1 MIRGVPLPRAQDE
14 KLGAV
19 DLALLVVFL
28 LGIYTGYE
36 LRLTP
41 EVPIPATAS
50 GAAGM
55 ILLWRRRDDIATP
68 HLAGLMA
75 VALVYLASILSASD
89 YGFLA
94 KRFTGLVQ
102 LLYSLVIAY
111 ALFLT
116 VLRAR
121 RDQLAGLFLG
131 FCVAILVGCVLEV
144 HTPLRAVSDAV
155 RNQIYSFGVYAS
167 DLRDELLY
175 GKIRPKLFTSEP
187 SAVTFAY
194 TLFAFGWLVA
204 SRWRWKLAAYLALLA
219 GGLATMP
226 GPTLLLLLPLL
237 GIYYLGPL
245 GPDQD
250 PRDDRM
256 ERWLKAG
263 LLGCAGA
270 IAFAILATSVY
281 SERLGQVSSG
291 SDPSFF
297 YRVIGPALTAF
308 DTIAR
313 HPWAGAGLTG
323 ENFIANDMLNV
334 FIRSPH
340 FSAAWKFDRAA
351 EVLTNYFW
359 LHWIYL
365 GLVWGVIALA
375 AMTLWLRALGPR
387 DVAFAW
393 LAWAILGQAS
403 GAYVGPKTWVVL
415 FLSLALAVKAR
426 RHPAWARP
434 NRPPVAPALG
444 WAEARALHGNPS

>member
-1 MIRGVPLPRAQDE
+1 MIRASTPQTETEELAPA
-14 KLGAV
+14 
-19 DLALLVVFL
+19 DLALLVVLL

-41 EVPIPATAS
+41 EIPIPATVA
-50 GAAGM
+50 GAAGL
-55 ILLWRRRDDIATP
+55 ILLWRRRNDIATA
-68 HLAGLMA
+68 HVAGFMA
-75 VALVYLASILSASD
+75 VVLVYLGSILSAAD
-89 YGFLA
+89 YSFLA

-102 LLYSLVIAY
+102 LVYSLFIAY

-116 VLRAR
+116 ILRAR
-121 RDQLAGLFLG
+121 RDRLAGLFLG
-131 FCVAILVGCVLEV
+131 FCIAILVGCALEV
-144 HTPLRAVSDAV
+144 YTPLRAVSDAV

-167 DLRDELLY
+167 DLRDEMLY

-204 SRWRWKLAAYLALLA
+204 SRWRWKLVAYLGLLA
-219 GGLATMP
+219 GGLMTMP

-245 GPDQD
+245 GPDQN
-250 PRDDRM
+250 PRDDRVG
-256 ERWLKAG
+256 RWVKAG

-270 IAFAILATSVY
+270 IAFALLATSVY
-281 SERLGQVSSG
+281 GERLSQVTSG

-334 FIRSPH
+334 FVRSPH
-340 FSAAWKFDRAA
+340 FSAAWRFDRAA

-365 GLVWGVIALA
+365 GLVWGIVAVV
-375 AMTLWLRALGPR
+375 AMTLWLRVLGPG

-426 RHPAWARP
+426 RHPAWARVA
-434 NRPPVAPALG
+434 RTPVAPTLAWTETPALRG
-444 WAEARALHGNPS
+444 SAP

>member
-1 MIRGVPLPRAQDE
+1 MIRAGTPQAEREELAP
-14 KLGAV
+14 V
-19 DLALLVVFL
+19 DLALLVLFL

-36 LRLTP
+36 LRLAP
-41 EVPIPATAS
+41 EIPIPATVS
-50 GAAGM
+50 GAAGL
-55 ILLWRRRDDIATP
+55 ILLWRRRNDVATT
-68 HLAGLMA
+68 HVAGLMA
-75 VALVYLASILSASD
+75 VALVYLGSILSAAD
-89 YGFLA
+89 YSFLA

-102 LLYSLVIAY
+102 LVYSLVIAY

-116 VLRAR
+116 ILRAR
-121 RDQLAGLFLG
+121 RDRLAGLFLG

-155 RNQIYSFGVYAS
+155 RNQIYSFGIYAS

-204 SRWRWKLAAYLALLA
+204 SRWRWKLVAYLGLLA
-219 GGLATMP
+219 GGLMTMP

-245 GPDQD
+245 GPDQN
-250 PRDDRM
+250 PRDNRLG
-256 ERWLKAG
+256 RWMKAG
-263 LLGCAGA
+263 VLGCAGA
-270 IAFAILATSVY
+270 IAFAILATAVY
-281 SERLGQVSSG
+281 GERFGQVSSG

-323 ENFIANDMLNV
+323 ENFIASDMLNV
-334 FIRSPH
+334 FVRSPH

-365 GLVWGVIALA
+365 GLVWGVIAFL
-375 AMTLWLRALGPR
+375 AMTFWLRVLGPG

-393 LAWAILGQAS
+393 LAWATLGQAS

-415 FLSLALAVKAR
+415 FLSLALAVNAR
-426 RHPAWARP
+426 AHPAWARP
-434 NRPPVAPALG
+434 TQAPKYPRFTSI
-444 WAEARALHGNPS
+444 EARELRGSLP